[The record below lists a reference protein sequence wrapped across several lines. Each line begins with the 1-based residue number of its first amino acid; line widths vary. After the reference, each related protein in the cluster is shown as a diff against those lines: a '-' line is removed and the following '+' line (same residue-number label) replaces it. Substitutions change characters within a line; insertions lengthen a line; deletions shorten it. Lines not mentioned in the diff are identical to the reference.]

1 MLTKLEQVYEV
12 LSCLPDPVFILSE
25 RGDYID
31 LLGGTDTQSY
41 HDGKA
46 LIGKTLH
53 SVMSEDKAN
62 WFIGQIIDALE
73 RNCVV
78 TVEYDLAAAEV
89 AGLDE
94 QSGPA
99 GMMRFEGK
107 ICPLSFMH
115 NDDRVVCW
123 LTRNISQRHQ
133 LEVQLRRQS
142 ETDGLTQIANRN
154 YFFNRLSSITKHDV
168 LHSLLLLDIDFFKQV
183 NDTYGHLA
191 GDQTLQEVV
200 SRVQSLIRPI
210 DIFAR
215 VGGEEFA
222 IILPQNDDRSGYE
235 VAERIRLAIA
245 HHPFCHNE
253 HTFSITTSL
262 GVTQIHHGEQNNEA
276 FSRVDDALYLAKE
289 QGRNR
294 TVVLGH

>member
-25 RGDYID
+25 KGDYID

-62 WFIGQIIDALE
+62 WFIGQIIDALD

-89 AGLDE
+89 VGLDE
-94 QSGPA
+94 HAGPA
-99 GMMRFEGK
+99 GILRFEGK
-107 ICPLSFMH
+107 IFPLSFMH

-133 LEVQLRRQS
+133 LEVQLRKQS

-168 LHSLLLLDIDFFKQV
+168 LHSLLLLDVDFFKQV

-222 IILPQNDDRSGYE
+222 IILPQSDDRSGYE

-245 HHPFCHNE
+245 NHPFSYKE
-253 HTFSITTSL
+253 HTFAITTSL
-262 GVTQIHHGEQNNEA
+262 GVTQIHQGEQNNEV
-276 FSRVDDALYLAKE
+276 FSRVDNALYLAKE

-294 TVVLGH
+294 CVSLLK